1 MPATRGTM
9 SFMFAVFALVVISL
23 LLAGCELVVVEQQK
37 VAVNDSKQTAAA
49 KATELPLYDVSVSAI
64 DFDPPLTREA
74 LSGFRKSIKL
84 LAAVENKGTMA
95 LNNLT
100 VEARI
105 VSQKGD
111 FSADDRV
118 PVGKIAPGETRV
130 VEFVGMVPTTSIPK
144 SPSYSIRVKVDG
156 PQLGDNVRGN
166 VREVIVRVL
175 DLPLPE

>member
-1 MPATRGTM
+1 MPATRGTI
-9 SFMFAVFALVVISL
+9 SSVIAIFAFIVISTV
-23 LLAGCELVVVEQQK
+23 LAGCELVVEDQQK
-37 VAVNDSKQTAAA
+37 TSARELKQPVATL
-49 KATELPLYDVSVSAI
+49 ATELPLYDVSVSAI

-74 LSGFRKSIKL
+74 LSGFQKSIKL

-100 VEARI
+100 VEAQI

-111 FSADDRV
+111 FRANDRV
-118 PVGKIAPGETRV
+118 PLAKIAPGETRV
-130 VEFVGMVPTTSIPK
+130 VEFKGMVPTTSIPK
-144 SPSYSIRVKVDG
+144 SPSYSIRVTVDG
-156 PQLGDNVRGN
+156 PQIGANVRGN